1 MHAVMVSVEI
11 LDDDPSRRRLHEEVV
26 PSTSQAPGFTA
37 GYWVEAGEGR
47 GQALI
52 VMASK
57 EAADAMAEAVR
68 ANTGGP
74 ARILDV
80 RVGEVVAHA

>member
-1 MHAVMVSVEI
+1 MFHRPNIETEYGS
-11 LDDDPSRRRLHEEVV
+11 L
-26 PSTSQAPGFTA
+26 
-37 GYWVEAGEGR
+37 GR

-52 VMASK
+52 VMESK